1 VAAAREAYAAGVA
14 ATKASAGK
22 SAAAIQALTDQSTRA
37 GADAARIPPR
47 NKRDSAPQN
56 LFLGPRIYTLYTKCH
71 KMREMLLGPRL
82 TFWGHGSRAQVRW
95 WWDEFSPAVTIGF
108 AVAL

>member
-1 VAAAREAYAAGVA
+1 MAAAREAYAAGVA

-56 LFLGPRIYTLYTKCH
+56 LFLGPPDIYSVHQMPQNAGNAPGAQTNF
-71 KMREMLLGPRL
+71 LGARVASA
-82 TFWGHGSRAQVRW
+82 G
-95 WWDEFSPAVTIGF
+95 AVVVG
-108 AVAL
+108 